1 MTEGSAPAPAER
13 AGPRQM
19 PAERESG
26 LFMSLSSLLAGAGK
40 RRDSTLMTQGDPKRV
55 IISFAMPIFL
65 SQLFQQLYSTADA
78 WIVSEF
84 LGDNAFGAVASS
96 GNLIHLMIS
105 FFVGASMGAGVVIS
119 RYFGAKDPERMSK
132 AVHTSVL
139 VSLLCGVLLTL
150 IGTVL
155 ASYIPGWM
163 KLNENLIPYAAAYL
177 RWYFAGSVALVMYN
191 TFKGI
196 MNAVGDSKRPLYYLI
211 VSSVLNVFLDWLF
224 LGPLG
229 LGVEWAAI
237 ATTISQAAS
246 AGLCLLQ
253 LTRKGTV
260 YALSWSKLRMDR
272 PILREVLR
280 YGLPTGVQNSVI
292 GLANVMVQTH
302 INTFDEVGTNACA
315 AYARI
320 QGFAFLP
327 ITSFSMSLTTY
338 IGQNLGA
345 REYDRARKGA
355 RFGIWCSM
363 IMAEII
369 GVILYVFARP
379 LTAFFISDP
388 DSIAIAVRQSQIES
402 LFFFLLSY
410 SHCLAG
416 IFRGAGKATVPMFV
430 MLGVWCVFRIA
441 YITVAMMIDHNITW
455 LFWAYPITWTIS
467 SIIYLIYFY
476 KSDWLHGFEK
486 KQPEAA

>member
-1 MTEGSAPAPAER
+1 MPYKYFQLHTA
-13 AGPRQM
+13 RQ
-19 PAERESG
+19 P
-26 LFMSLSSLLAGAGK
+26 
-40 RRDSTLMTQGDPKRV
+40 RRDATLMTKGDPKKV
-55 IISFAMPIFL
+55 IFTFALPIFL

-119 RYFGAKDPERMSK
+119 RYFGAKDPERMTK

-139 VSLLCGVLLTL
+139 VSLLCGVLLTV

-155 ASYIPGWM
+155 ASYIPLWM
-163 KLNENLIPYAAAYL
+163 KLDAKLVPYSAAYL
-177 RWYFAGSVALVMYN
+177 RWYFAGSLALVMYN
-191 TFKGI
+191 TFKGV
-196 MNAVGDSKRPLYYLI
+196 MNAVGDSRRPLYYLI
-211 VSSVLNVFLDWLF
+211 ISSLLNIFLDWLF
-224 LGPLG
+224 LGPMDLG
-229 LGVEWAAI
+229 IEWATI
-237 ATTISQAAS
+237 ATTISQIVS
-246 AGLCLLQ
+246 ALLCLAQ
-253 LTRKGTV
+253 LTKKDTV
-260 YALSWSKLRMDR
+260 YALSWSKLRMDSA
-272 PILREVLR
+272 ILKEVLR

-302 INTFDEVGTNACA
+302 INTFTKIGTAACG

-327 ITSFSMSLTTY
+327 ITSFSMALTTY

-345 REYDRARKGA
+345 KEYERAKAGA
-355 RFGIWCSM
+355 RFGIWASM

-369 GVILYVFARP
+369 GVILYIFAEP
-379 LTAFFISDP
+379 LVGIFIKNP
-388 DSIAIAVRQSQIES
+388 ESIAIGAEQSRIES

-416 IFRGAGKATVPMFV
+416 IFRGAGKAVIPMFV

-441 YITVAMMIDHNITW
+441 YISVAMRIDHNIIW
-455 LFWAYPITWTIS
+455 LFWAYPITWLIS
-467 SIIYLIYFY
+467 SVIYLIYY
-476 KSDWLHGFEK
+476 WKSDWIHGFEK
-486 KQPEAA
+486 KRFGLSA

>member
-1 MTEGSAPAPAER
+1 
-13 AGPRQM
+13 M
-19 PAERESG
+19 PYKYFH
-26 LFMSLSSLLAGAGK
+26 LHPPQQP
-40 RRDSTLMTQGDPKRV
+40 RRDATLMTAGDPKKV
-55 IISFAMPIFL
+55 IFRFALPIFL

-78 WIVSEF
+78 WIVSKF

-139 VSLLCGVLLTL
+139 VSLICGVLLTV
-150 IGTVL
+150 IGTAL
-155 ASYIPGWM
+155 AAWIPVWM
-163 KLNENLIPYAAAYL
+163 KLDPKLVPFSAAYL
-177 RWYFAGSVALVMYN
+177 RWYFAGSLSLVMYN

-196 MNAVGDSKRPLYYLI
+196 MNAVGDSRRPLYYLI

-237 ATTISQAAS
+237 ATAISQAVS
-246 AGLCLLQ
+246 AGLCLIQ
-253 LTRKGTV
+253 LTKKGTV
-260 YALSWSKLRMDR
+260 YRLSRSRLRMER
-272 PILREVLR
+272 EILKEVLR
-280 YGLPTGVQNSVI
+280 YGVPTGIQNSVI

-302 INTFDEVGTNACA
+302 INTFGDVGTNACA

-345 REYDRARKGA
+345 KEYGRARQGA

-369 GVILYVFARP
+369 GVILFVFAEP
-379 LTAFFISDP
+379 FVKAFISDP
-388 DSIAIAVRQSQIES
+388 ESVAIAVRQSHVES

-416 IFRGAGKATVPMFV
+416 IFRGAGKAVVPMFV

-441 YITVAMMIDHNITW
+441 YITVAMKIDHNILW

-467 SIIYLIYFY
+467 SLIYLIYFY
-476 KSDWLHGFEK
+476 TSDWIHGFEK
-486 KQPEAA
+486 NRPERSPVL

>member
-1 MTEGSAPAPAER
+1 MPYKYFQLHTA
-13 AGPRQM
+13 RQ
-19 PAERESG
+19 P
-26 LFMSLSSLLAGAGK
+26 
-40 RRDSTLMTQGDPKRV
+40 RRDATLMTKGDPKKV
-55 IISFAMPIFL
+55 IFTFALPIFL

-119 RYFGAKDPERMSK
+119 RYFGAKDPERMTK

-139 VSLLCGVLLTL
+139 VSLLCGVLLTV

-155 ASYIPGWM
+155 ASYIPLWM
-163 KLNENLIPYAAAYL
+163 KLDAKLVPYSAAYL
-177 RWYFAGSVALVMYN
+177 RWYFAGSLALVMYN

-196 MNAVGDSKRPLYYLI
+196 MNAVGDSRRPLYYLI

-237 ATTISQAAS
+237 ATTISQAVS
-246 AGLCLLQ
+246 AGLCLIQ
-253 LTRKGTV
+253 LTKKNTV
-260 YALSWSKLRMDR
+260 YALSWSRLRIDR
-272 PILREVLR
+272 EILKEVLR
-280 YGLPTGVQNSVI
+280 YGVPTGVQNSVI

-302 INTFDEVGTNACA
+302 INTFEDVGTNACA

-327 ITSFSMSLTTY
+327 ITSFSMSLTTF

-345 REYDRARKGA
+345 KEYARAKQGA

-369 GVILYVFARP
+369 GVILFVFAEP
-379 LTAFFISDP
+379 FVKFFISDP
-388 DSIAIAVRQSQIES
+388 ESVAIAVQQSHIES

-467 SIIYLIYFY
+467 SVIYLIYFY
-476 KSDWLHGFEK
+476 KSDWIHGFEH
-486 KQPEAA
+486 KQPETA

>member
-1 MTEGSAPAPAER
+1 MTEIPIQSR
-13 AGPRQM
+13 
-19 PAERESG
+19 
-26 LFMSLSSLLAGAGK
+26 
-40 RRDSTLMTQGDPKRV
+40 RRDSTLLTQGDPKRV
-55 IISFAMPIFL
+55 IISFALPIFM

-78 WIVSEF
+78 WLVSEY
-84 LGDNAFGAVASS
+84 LGDGAFAAVTSS

-119 RYFGAKDPERMSK
+119 RYFGARDSEHMSR
-132 AVHTSVL
+132 AVHTAVL
-139 VSLLCGVLLTL
+139 ISLICGLTL
-150 IGTVL
+150 TVMGTVL
-155 ASYIPGWM
+155 AAWIPGWM
-163 KLNENLIPYAAAYL
+163 QLDAKIIPYSASYL

-211 VSSVLNVFLDWLF
+211 VSSLLNIFLDWLF

-229 LGVEWAAI
+229 LGIEWAAI
-237 ATTISQAAS
+237 ATTISQAVS
-246 AGLCLLQ
+246 ALLCLLQ
-253 LTRKGTV
+253 LTKRDTV
-260 YALSWSKLRMDR
+260 YALSREKLQID
-272 PILREVLR
+272 PAILREILR

-292 GLANVMVQTH
+292 GLANVMVQSH
-302 INTFDEVGTNACA
+302 INTFKQVGTAACG

-345 REYDRARKGA
+345 KEYDRARAGA
-355 RFGIWCSM
+355 HFGIWSSM

-369 GVILYVFARP
+369 GVILYLFAKP
-379 LTAFFISDP
+379 FVSFFIDNP
-388 DSIAIAVRQSQIES
+388 ESIAIAVRQSHIES

-416 IFRGAGKATVPMFV
+416 IFRGAGKAFVPMFV
-430 MLGVWCVFRIA
+430 MLGIWCVLRII
-441 YITVAMMIDHNITW
+441 YITVAMMIDHNIVL
-455 LFWAYPITWTIS
+455 LFWAYPITWLIS
-467 SIIYLIYFY
+467 SIIYLVYYY
-476 KSDWLHGFEK
+476 KSDWIHGFEK
-486 KQPEAA
+486 RTQSG

>member
-1 MTEGSAPAPAER
+1 MPYKYFQLHTA
-13 AGPRQM
+13 RQ
-19 PAERESG
+19 P
-26 LFMSLSSLLAGAGK
+26 
-40 RRDSTLMTQGDPKRV
+40 RRDATLMTTGDPKKV
-55 IISFAMPIFL
+55 IFTFALPIFL

-119 RYFGAKDPERMSK
+119 RWFGAKDPERMSK

-155 ASYIPGWM
+155 ASYIPIWM
-163 KLNENLIPYAAAYL
+163 KLDAKLVPYSTAYL
-177 RWYFAGSVALVMYN
+177 RWYFAGSLALVMYN

-196 MNAVGDSKRPLYYLI
+196 MNAVGDSRRPLYYLI

-224 LGPLG
+224 LGPMG

-237 ATTISQAAS
+237 ATTISQAVS
-246 AGLCLLQ
+246 AGLCLIQ
-253 LTRKGTV
+253 LTKKNTV
-260 YALSWSKLRMDR
+260 YALSWSRLRMDR
-272 PILREVLR
+272 EILKEVLR
-280 YGLPTGVQNSVI
+280 YGVPTGVQNSVI

-302 INTFDEVGTNACA
+302 INTFEDVGTNACA

-327 ITSFSMSLTTY
+327 ITSFSMSLTTF

-345 REYDRARKGA
+345 KEYARAKQGA

-369 GVILYVFARP
+369 GVILFVFAEP
-379 LTAFFISDP
+379 FVKFFISDP
-388 DSIAIAVRQSQIES
+388 ESVAIAVRQSHIES

-467 SIIYLIYFY
+467 SVIYLIYFY
-476 KSDWLHGFEK
+476 KSDWIHGFEH
-486 KQPEAA
+486 KQPETA

>member
-1 MTEGSAPAPAER
+1 
-13 AGPRQM
+13 
-19 PAERESG
+19 
-26 LFMSLSSLLAGAGK
+26 
-40 RRDSTLMTQGDPKRV
+40 MTQGDPKRV

-163 KLNENLIPYAAAYL
+163 KLNENLVPYAAAYL

-237 ATTISQAAS
+237 ATTISQAVS

-388 DSIAIAVRQSQIES
+388 DSIAIAVRQSRIES

-467 SIIYLIYFY
+467 SIIYFIYFY

>member
-1 MTEGSAPAPAER
+1 MPYKYFQLHTA
-13 AGPRQM
+13 RQ
-19 PAERESG
+19 P
-26 LFMSLSSLLAGAGK
+26 
-40 RRDSTLMTQGDPKRV
+40 RRDATLMTKGDPKKV
-55 IISFAMPIFL
+55 IFTFALPIFL

-119 RYFGAKDPERMSK
+119 RYFGAKDPERMTK

-139 VSLLCGVLLTL
+139 VSLLCGVLLTV

-155 ASYIPGWM
+155 ASYIPLWM
-163 KLNENLIPYAAAYL
+163 KLDEKLVPYSTAYL
-177 RWYFAGSVALVMYN
+177 RWYFAGSLALVMYN

-196 MNAVGDSKRPLYYLI
+196 MNAVGDSRRPLYYLI

-224 LGPLG
+224 LGPMG

-246 AGLCLLQ
+246 AGLCLIQ
-253 LTRKGTV
+253 LTKKNTV
-260 YALSWSKLRMDR
+260 YALSWSRLRMDR
-272 PILREVLR
+272 EILKEVLR
-280 YGLPTGVQNSVI
+280 YGVPTGVQNSVI

-302 INTFDEVGTNACA
+302 INTFEDVGTNACA

-327 ITSFSMSLTTY
+327 ITSFSMSLTTF

-345 REYDRARKGA
+345 KEYARAKQGA

-369 GVILYVFARP
+369 GVILFVFAEP
-379 LTAFFISDP
+379 FVKFFISDP
-388 DSIAIAVRQSQIES
+388 ESVAIAVQQSHIES

-441 YITVAMMIDHNITW
+441 YITVAMMIDHNIIW

-467 SIIYLIYFY
+467 SVIYLIYFY
-476 KSDWLHGFEK
+476 KSDWIHGFEH
-486 KQPEAA
+486 KQPETA

>member
-1 MTEGSAPAPAER
+1 MPYKYFQLHTA
-13 AGPRQM
+13 RQ
-19 PAERESG
+19 P
-26 LFMSLSSLLAGAGK
+26 
-40 RRDSTLMTQGDPKRV
+40 RRDATLMTKGDPKKV
-55 IISFAMPIFL
+55 IFTFALPIFL

-119 RYFGAKDPERMSK
+119 RYFGAKDPERMTK

-139 VSLLCGVLLTL
+139 VSLLCGVLLTV

-155 ASYIPGWM
+155 ASYIPLWM
-163 KLNENLIPYAAAYL
+163 KLDAKLVPYSAAYL
-177 RWYFAGSVALVMYN
+177 RWYFAGSLALVMYN

-196 MNAVGDSKRPLYYLI
+196 MNAVGDSRRPLYYLI
-211 VSSVLNVFLDWLF
+211 VSSVLNVLLDWLF

-237 ATTISQAAS
+237 ATTISQAVS
-246 AGLCLLQ
+246 AGLCLIQ
-253 LTRKGTV
+253 LTKKNTV
-260 YALSWSKLRMDR
+260 YALSWSRLRIDR
-272 PILREVLR
+272 EILKEVLR
-280 YGLPTGVQNSVI
+280 YGVPTGVQNSVI

-302 INTFDEVGTNACA
+302 INTFEDVGTNACA

-327 ITSFSMSLTTY
+327 ITSFSMSLTTF

-345 REYDRARKGA
+345 KEYARAKQGA

-369 GVILYVFARP
+369 GVILFVFAEP
-379 LTAFFISDP
+379 FVKFFISDP
-388 DSIAIAVRQSQIES
+388 ESVAIAVRQSHIES

-467 SIIYLIYFY
+467 SVIYLIYFY
-476 KSDWLHGFEK
+476 KSDWIHGFEH
-486 KQPEAA
+486 KQPETA

>member
-1 MTEGSAPAPAER
+1 MPFQHLR
-13 AGPRQM
+13 LHAGQGP
-19 PAERESG
+19 
-26 LFMSLSSLLAGAGK
+26 
-40 RRDSTLMTQGDPKRV
+40 RRDSTLMTVGDPKKV
-55 IISFAMPIFL
+55 IIKFALPIFL
-65 SQLFQQLYSTADA
+65 SQLFQQLYNTADA

-96 GNLIHLMIS
+96 GNLIHLMVS

-119 RYFGAKDPERMSK
+119 RYFGAKDPDRMSK

-139 VSLLCGVLLTL
+139 VSLICGLLLTVM
-150 IGTVL
+150 GTVL

-163 KLNENLIPYAAAYL
+163 KLDGKLVPYATSYL
-177 RWYFAGSVALVMYN
+177 RWYFAGSLALVMYN

-211 VSSVLNVFLDWLF
+211 FSSLLNIFLDWLF
-224 LGPLG
+224 LGPMG

-246 AGLCLLQ
+246 ALLCLFQ
-253 LTRKGTV
+253 LTKRGTV

-272 PILREVLR
+272 EILKEVLR

-302 INTFDEVGTNACA
+302 INTFGDVGTNACA

-345 REYDRARKGA
+345 KEYDRAKQGA

-379 LTAFFISDP
+379 FTAFFISDP
-388 DSIAIAVRQSQIES
+388 DSIAIAVRQSHIES
-402 LFFFLLSY
+402 MFFFLLSY

-476 KSDWLHGFEK
+476 KSDWLHGFEGK
-486 KQPEAA
+486 KKLKLP